1 MNQDELLQTILHE
14 LQGLKETVTSTDI
27 RLKNVEQE
35 VQGLKETVTSNTQ
48 ELQGLKET
56 VTSNVQEL
64 QGLKETVTSNTQELQ
79 GLKEIATSTD
89 IRLKKIE
96 LVQENVTNKNIQI
109 LLEGQTGIN
118 DKFQRLDSLEEKV
131 EDIQMTVSVLKAL
144 TVKK

>member
-56 VTSNVQEL
+56 VTSNA
-64 QGLKETVTSNTQELQ
+64 QELQ
-79 GLKEIATSTD
+79 GLKEITTSTD

>member
-35 VQGLKETVTSNTQ
+35 V
-48 ELQGLKET
+48 
-56 VTSNVQEL
+56 

>member
-35 VQGLKETVTSNTQ
+35 V
-48 ELQGLKET
+48 QGLKET

>member
-14 LQGLKETVTSTDI
+14 LQGLKETVTSNTQELQGLKEIATSTDI
-27 RLKNVEQE
+27 RLENVEQE
-35 VQGLKETVTSNTQ
+35 VQGLKETVTSNA
-48 ELQGLKET
+48 
-56 VTSNVQEL
+56 
-64 QGLKETVTSNTQELQ
+64 QELQ
-79 GLKEIATSTD
+79 GLKEITTSTD